1 MQKNTDSTTVF
12 LVSGNQT
19 AIDFVQTILTPE
31 TGFFLLGSSVHDEK
45 VVETLWEKQPAIVL
59 LDSNI
64 EDDNSLLRI
73 DEIASQY
80 TRGVVI
86 TFLPEK
92 QVKLSDQVI
101 LAGARAIIYYPFTET
116 NLLVTLRRMQELIT
130 RNPPQNGEVQK
141 LPKQLEVGTCI
152 SFYSSKGGVGC
163 TTLVVNTAIALH
175 QELKKN
181 ILVIDGKNSLGHVA
195 LMLNLR
201 TANSMADLTT
211 HAEKLDESLIEQV
224 IVKHYSGISILAS
237 PLMISKGHEIHPEE
251 LFKVLKLLKSIY
263 PFIVVDAGNYLDNN
277 TVTYMDMSEH
287 IFLVV
292 NPNIASLR
300 DARQFMDLS
309 DSLSYSKDKIHPLL
323 TQAGRKTEIK
333 GADIEK
339 ALRAKLFGVV
349 PVDEEA
355 VLNSLNEGL
364 PIILKK
370 SHHPISKAIIK
381 MAKSIVPLLQGPTSK
396 KKDKSGSDLLK
407 KSSYFG

>member
-1 MQKNTDSTTVF
+1 MQKNTDPTTVF
-12 LVSGNQT
+12 LVSENKT
-19 AIDFVQTILTPE
+19 VIDFVRTVLTPD
-31 TGFFLLGSSVHDEK
+31 TGFHLLGSAVHNEK
-45 VVETLWEKQPAIVL
+45 TVETLWEKQPAIVL

-80 TRGVVI
+80 TKGVVI
-86 TFLPEK
+86 TLLPEK

-130 RNPPQNGEVQK
+130 RNISQSTEAQK
-141 LPKQLEVGTCI
+141 PIKPLEQGTCLA
-152 SFYSSKGGVGC
+152 FYSSKGGVGC
-163 TTLVVNTAIALH
+163 TTLVVNAAIALH

-181 ILVIDGKNSLGHVA
+181 VLVIDGKNSLGHVA

-211 HAEKLDESLIEQV
+211 HAEKLDDSLIDQV

-251 LFKVLKLLKSIY
+251 LFKVLSLLKTLY
-263 PFIVVDAGNYLDNN
+263 PIILVDAGNYLDNN

-309 DSLSYSKDKIHPLL
+309 DSLSYSKDKIHPILS
-323 TQAGRKTEIK
+323 QAGRKTEIK

-339 ALRAKLFGVV
+339 ALRTKLFGIV

-355 VLNSLNEGL
+355 VLSSLNEGL

-370 SHHPISKAIIK
+370 AHHPISKAIIK
-381 MAKSIVPLLQGPTSK
+381 IANSIVPMLQGPATK
-396 KKDKSGSDLLK
+396 KKDKSGSDVLS